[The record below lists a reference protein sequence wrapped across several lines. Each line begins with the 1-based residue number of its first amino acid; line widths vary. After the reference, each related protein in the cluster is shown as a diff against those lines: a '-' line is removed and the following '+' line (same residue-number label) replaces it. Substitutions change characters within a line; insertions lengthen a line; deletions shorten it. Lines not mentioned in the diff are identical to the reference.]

1 MSTVTKRTITVTV
14 RITNLRPTLAAF
26 KALPDDANMEMRA
39 ASLSIAGFLAVEL
52 KMAARTDA
60 QSALMVPTIRA
71 MKDRVPVVQAGGAR
85 RVGRNR
91 EPAYKI
97 LFGSEF
103 GAHSLK
109 QYRAFNAGG
118 YWFFVTVDENTEYID
133 REYNDAADEVLT
145 KWGAR

>member
-1 MSTVTKRTITVTV
+1 MTEKRTITVTV

-26 KALPDDANMEMRA
+26 RDLPKDADREMRA
-39 ASLSIAGFLAVEL
+39 ASLSIAGFVAVEL
-52 KMAARTDA
+52 KMAARGNG

-71 MKDRVPVVQAGGAR
+71 VKDRVPTVQAGGLR

-91 EPAYKI
+91 VPAYKV

-103 GAHSLK
+103 GSHSLK

-118 YWFFVTVDENTEYID
+118 YWFFVTVDENRGYID
-133 REYNDAADEVLT
+133 REYNEAADEVLRN
-145 KWGAR
+145 WGAR

>member
-1 MSTVTKRTITVTV
+1 MAKRTITVTV

-26 KALPDDANMEMRA
+26 RDLPDDANQEMRA

-52 KMAARTDA
+52 KMAARGNG

-71 MKDRVPVVQAGGAR
+71 IKDRVPVVQAGGAR

-91 EPAYKI
+91 VQAYKV

-103 GAHSLK
+103 GAHTLK
-109 QYRAFNAGG
+109 QYRAFNASG
-118 YWFFVTVDENTEYID
+118 YWFFITVDENTGYID
-133 REYNDAADEVLT
+133 REYNEAADEVLT